1 MVVDARPRLG
11 LLQAFLL
18 GFIEIY
24 RHSLAYFLGGQC
36 RFYPSCSRFGLDAI
50 RTHGAG
56 RGCWLTLQR
65 LGRCHP
71 FHPGGYDPVPP
82 ATGDAR

>member
-1 MVVDARPRLG
+1 MCVDARPRLG

-18 GFIEIY
+18 GLIEIY
-24 RHSLAYFLGGQC
+24 RCTLAYLLGGQC

-50 RTHGAG
+50 RMHGAG
-56 RGCWLTLQR
+56 RGSWLTLKR

-82 ATGDAR
+82 ATGDVR